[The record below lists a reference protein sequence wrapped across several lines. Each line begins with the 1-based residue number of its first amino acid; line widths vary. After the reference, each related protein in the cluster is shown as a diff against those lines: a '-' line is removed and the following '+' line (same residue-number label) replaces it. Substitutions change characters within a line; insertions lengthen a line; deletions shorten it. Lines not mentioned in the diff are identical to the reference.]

1 MSLSASPKILQPLLL
16 NSPRSNQKPLFFDPF
31 RSTSNFLGSRFRF
44 PSISKSTTRS
54 RSSPVVAV
62 SDVVKEKKLKS
73 GSNLLITKEEGLVLY
88 EDMILGRVF
97 EDMCAQM
104 YYRGKMFGF
113 VHLYNGQ
120 EAVSTGFI
128 KLLTKRD
135 TVVSTYRDHVHAL
148 SKGVPAREVMS
159 ELFGK
164 TTGCCRGQGGSMHM
178 FSKEHNVI
186 GGFAFIGEGIPVA
199 TGAAFTSKYK
209 REVLKEA
216 DCEDVTLAFFGDGTC
231 NNGQFF
237 ECLNMAAL
245 WKLPIVFVVEN
256 NLWAIGM
263 SHLRATSDPEI
274 WKKGPAFGMPGVHVD
289 GMDVLKVREVAKEAI
304 GRARRGEGPTLVE
317 CETYRFRGHSLADPD
332 ELRDPGLRITDS
344 TMAAEKARYAA
355 RDPIA
360 ALKKYLVEKNLASE
374 QELKAIEKRIDE
386 VVEEAV
392 EFADESPH
400 PARSQLLENV
410 FADPKG
416 FGIGPDGKYRCEDPP
431 YEYHRRIHCRHH
443 EKQESVLLNVQK
455 YICLAALSVFKVES
469 NKKLR
474 NKMKAREVAIASGL
488 KSTLRPNTRLTSA
501 GVSLHVIGP
510 EFSPQKSRISETFS
524 KLRIVAI

>member
-1 MSLSASPKILQPLLL
+1 MGLARAIQPLPLPPL
-16 NSPRSNQKPLFFDPF
+16 ADSRPKPTATASSL
-31 RSTSNFLGSRFRF
+31 FLGSTRTLRPSNTFARTHTRTR
-44 PSISKSTTRS
+44 SISSAQRRS
-54 RSSPVVAV
+54 AVAANV
-62 SDVVKEKKLKS
+62 SDVKLKPAT
-73 GSNLLITKEEGLVLY
+73 NLLLTKEEALEVY

-120 EAVSTGFI
+120 EAVSSGFI
-128 KLLTKRD
+128 KLLKKED
-135 TVVSTYRDHVHAL
+135 SVVSTYRDHVHAL
-148 SKGVPAREVMS
+148 SKGVPARAVMS

-178 FSKEHNVI
+178 FSSEYNVL

-216 DCEDVTLAFFGDGTC
+216 DCDHVTLAFFGDGTA

-245 WKLPIVFVVEN
+245 WKLPIIFVVEN

-289 GMDVLKVREVAKEAI
+289 GMDVLKVREVAQEAI

-332 ELRDPGLRITDS
+332 ELRDPGD
-344 TMAAEKARYAA
+344 EKARYAA
-355 RDPIA
+355 RDPITQF
-360 ALKKYLVEKNLASE
+360 KKHLIESKLANE
-374 QELKAIEKRIDE
+374 AELKAIEKKIEE

-392 EFADESPH
+392 EFADASPA
-400 PARSQLLENV
+400 PSRSQLLENV
-410 FADPKG
+410 FADPRG
-416 FGIGPDGKYRCEDPP
+416 FGIGPDGRYRCEDPKFT
-431 YEYHRRIHCRHH
+431 EGTA
-443 EKQESVLLNVQK
+443 QV
-455 YICLAALSVFKVES
+455 
-469 NKKLR
+469 
-474 NKMKAREVAIASGL
+474 
-488 KSTLRPNTRLTSA
+488 
-501 GVSLHVIGP
+501 
-510 EFSPQKSRISETFS
+510 
-524 KLRIVAI
+524 

>member
-1 MSLSASPKILQPLLL
+1 MSTCRIPVPSICIPGKPSSASPEGRLPIRPCVKAGWL
-16 NSPRSNQKPLFFDPF
+16 R
-31 RSTSNFLGSRFRF
+31 
-44 PSISKSTTRS
+44 KSF
-54 RSSPVVAV
+54 V
-62 SDVVKEKKLKS
+62 
-73 GSNLLITKEEGLVLY
+73 GSNLRFSEHRSVKAQRPNVGVSAMASASELVQENVDTKPDLMITRAEGLELY
-88 EDMILGRVF
+88 EDMVLGRSF

-128 KLLTKRD
+128 KLLKASD
-135 TVVSTYRDHVHAL
+135 YVCSTYRDHVHAL
-148 SKGVPAREVMS
+148 SKGVPARAVMS

-178 FSKEHNVI
+178 FSKEHGLL

-199 TGAAFTSKYK
+199 TGAAFSAKYK
-209 REVLKEA
+209 REVLKDDSA
-216 DCEDVTLAFFGDGTC
+216 DAVTIAFFGDGTC

-263 SHLRATSDPEI
+263 SHVRATSVPEI

-304 GRARRGEGPTLVE
+304 ARARSGDGPTLVE

-332 ELRDPGLRITDS
+332 ELRDPV
-344 TMAAEKARYAA
+344 EKAHYAS
-355 RDPIA
+355 RDPIVS
-360 ALKKYLVEKNLASE
+360 LRKYLIENNLANESD
-374 QELKAIEKRIDE
+374 LKVIEKKIDE
-386 VVEEAV
+386 IVEDAV
-392 EFADESPH
+392 EFADASPL
-400 PARSQLLENV
+400 PQRGQLLENV

-416 FGIGPDGKYRCEDPP
+416 FGIGPDGRYRCEDPG
-431 YEYHRRIHCRHH
+431 
-443 EKQESVLLNVQK
+443 
-455 YICLAALSVFKVES
+455 F
-469 NKKLR
+469 
-474 NKMKAREVAIASGL
+474 
-488 KSTLRPNTRLTSA
+488 TA
-501 GVSLHVIGP
+501 GTTQV
-510 EFSPQKSRISETFS
+510 
-524 KLRIVAI
+524 